1 MGTVRHL
8 DDVALADAA
17 LEIDA
22 ADLPDLFL
30 TAAAALA
37 ELTVDPATLVPAGE
51 ARVVLAA
58 DALDLLLFDFLA
70 ELMFRRDAEGVV
82 LHAGTAAVA
91 GDGPYRLDATLVAG
105 RIDPERTVRR
115 HDPKAPTFH
124 RLAVERAGGGW
135 RARVVLD
142 I

>member
-1 MGTVRHL
+1 
-8 DDVALADAA
+8 
-17 LEIDA
+17 
-22 ADLPDLFL
+22 
-30 TAAAALA
+30 
-37 ELTVDPATLVPAGE
+37 
-51 ARVVLAA
+51 VLAA

-82 LHAGTAAVA
+82 LHAGTAAVT